1 MSVPA
6 SQLQIR
12 ATPSIKALAQELVDR
27 ISELSYFSGDGG
39 TWYIFNEADAARIT
53 RFQEFPL
60 AAVAYAG
67 MTVLDRSPDSN
78 PNCGRRATDTD
89 MVFDVLLG
97 QEYQAIDAENTLPS
111 AVDILDA
118 VREHLLGFK
127 GVHTRVWRLAGETPI
142 AGELEGVVWYG
153 QQWVT
158 RVSHIGDFVN
168 SQ

>member
-1 MSVPA
+1 MAIPA
-6 SQLQIR
+6 QQMLQQLKR
-12 ATPSIKALAQELVDR
+12 MPIKELAQELLDR
-27 ISELSYFSGDGG
+27 VQELPIFKDLGFYA
-39 TWYIFNEADAARIT
+39 FNELDAARLT

-60 AAVAYAG
+60 VVVAYAG

-89 MVFDVLLG
+89 MVFDLLVG
-97 QEYQAIDAENTLPS
+97 QEYQSIDEENTLPS
-111 AVDILDA
+111 AVDLLDA
-118 VREHLLGFK
+118 VRWHLLGYK

-158 RVSHIGDFVN
+158 RVTHVGDFVN